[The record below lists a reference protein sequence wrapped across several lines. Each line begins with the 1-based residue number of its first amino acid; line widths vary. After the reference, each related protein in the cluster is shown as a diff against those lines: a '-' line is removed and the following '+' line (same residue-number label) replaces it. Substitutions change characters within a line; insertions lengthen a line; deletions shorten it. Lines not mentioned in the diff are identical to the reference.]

1 MINTT
6 LIQIRHQIEHLS
18 YLQDTIDPISLL
30 FKNIS
35 SNENW
40 KVKLQN
46 DENAI
51 PRSLEN
57 ETKSVQLKLDEKL
70 EEDQKNT
77 KKNVN
82 LLNIFANKRSPNF
95 PTKNQKI
102 LVEKLKSI
110 PIYTVVNN
118 FNEIIISSPREAN
131 QTNTLNH
138 IRNVYNELFFWS
150 HDEGPVSILLFF
162 MNEQDAGSY
171 LHEICKKDPKEAEK
185 LGLVIKKIG
194 LDTFYKFN
202 RTSPP
207 KIQARLI
214 GDLKEIDKIIT
225 KTKNPNTLDINPKQR
240 HAKNWFQGIP
250 IYKLKLTNSA
260 NSKLL
265 LEYNINSEREK
276 NYIFFRE
283 EDMLSAWKEYT
294 TRNKSTKI
302 TNKPNFEIYNFENLL
317 LDTEKG
323 ENFQA
328 NDIILVPPY
337 AKFRES
343 KLNKIPVFNIEY
355 SNQTRLIYSLKLKF
369 EDIKRFYKG
378 FLWLITSDTLPSEE
392 NSW

>member
-57 ETKSVQLKLDEKL
+57 ETKSIQVKLDEKL

-82 LLNIFANKRSPNF
+82 FLNIFANKRSPNF

-118 FNEIIISSPREAN
+118 FNEIIISSPREGN
-131 QTNTLNH
+131 QTNTLNQ

-328 NDIILVPPY
+328 NNIILVPPY

-369 EDIKRFYKG
+369 EDLKRFYKG

>member
-6 LIQIRHQIEHLS
+6 LIQIRHQIEHLA
-18 YLQDTIDPISLL
+18 YLQDTVDPISLL

-46 DENAI
+46 DDNAI

-70 EEDQKNT
+70 EEEQNT
-77 KKNVN
+77 KKNFN
-82 LLNIFANKRSPNF
+82 FLNIFANKRSPNF

-110 PIYTVVNN
+110 PVYTVVNN
-118 FNEIIISSPREAN
+118 FNEIIISSPREGN

-138 IRNVYNELFFWS
+138 IRTIYNELFFWS

-162 MNEQDAGSY
+162 MNEQDAGNY
-171 LHEICKKDPKEAEK
+171 LHEVCKKDPKEAEK
-185 LGLVIKKIG
+185 LGLVIKKTG

-214 GDLKEIDKIIT
+214 GDLKEIDKIIK

-265 LEYNINSEREK
+265 LEYNINSETEK

-283 EDMLSAWKEYT
+283 EDMLSAWKEYI
-294 TRNKSTKI
+294 TRNKFTKI

-323 ENFQA
+323 ESFQA

-337 AKFRES
+337 AKCRES